1 MRVARKASAE
11 GRGDPSNP
19 LAAAGER
26 LRGKSGR
33 PRNAEPGHVAGT
45 APAEDGAGKG
55 PRWSALALR
64 TIVPRLMSLGQA
76 ALYLGVSPWTVRELA
91 SKKDGVLKRVRI
103 PLANGGELRNLL
115 FDRED
120 LDRLIEAWKER

>member
-1 MRVARKASAE
+1 MRVARKPSAE
-11 GRGDPSNP
+11 GRGAPQP
-19 LAAAGER
+19 LAAASER
-26 LRGKSGR
+26 LRGKPGR
-33 PRNAEPGHVAGT
+33 PRKDGHILGI
-45 APAEDGAGKG
+45 APAEDGVGKG
-55 PRWSALALR
+55 QRWSALALR